1 MTYLSGHSQEI
12 RGLLDA
18 LGISHKAV
26 TGVRLIVEPD
36 QLVRVQVERL
46 VAADEIGEVTEWI
59 LKHGVKAEQLNSM
72 TDFRALCAELHAAF
86 NTYAVDMKHHDLLER
101 ARALLAEAD
110 GPAVPDG
117 REPASVTEQLKYQL
131 LNAAK
136 ADLIRQ
142 VMDRA
147 LRDTAPY
154 HWRETVKGEQ
164 LVRVRDLLTWAEQA
178 SAEME
183 AAES

>member
-1 MTYLSGHSQEI
+1 
-12 RGLLDA
+12 
-18 LGISHKAV
+18 
-26 TGVRLIVEPD
+26 
-36 QLVRVQVERL
+36 
-46 VAADEIGEVTEWI
+46 
-59 LKHGVKAEQLNSM
+59 M

-164 LVRVRDLLTWAEQA
+164 LVRVKDLLVWAEQA
-178 SAEME
+178 AAEME